1 MAAEVE
7 VQDNGQSM
15 RRVTGECVRRGN
27 AAMQSV
33 VSVVP
38 GGRKRGRSETKR
50 GCRVLGDVCRWKD
63 ALHDSPIAG
72 EVEWIVAC
80 GM

>member
-1 MAAEVE
+1 VE

-15 RRVTGECVRRGN
+15 RRVTGEWVRRGK
-27 AAMQSV
+27 AAEV
-33 VSVVP
+33 KCGKCGT

-50 GCRVLGDVCRWKD
+50 GCRVPGDVCRWKD
-63 ALHDSPIAG
+63 ALHDSPMLVKWSG
-72 EVEWIVAC
+72 FVVAC